1 MELRQFQR
9 MQALDAWLKETNTT
23 LTQLNGQR
31 KYGGPPEVWDGPPP
45 GKCCEVFIS
54 HIPRDVYEDL
64 LIPLFR
70 SVGPLWEFR
79 LMMNFSGQNRGFA
92 YAKYGTNALAMK
104 AIQKLNGYMIEPN
117 CYLCV
122 RYSIEKRHLSIHN
135 LPSSTSVQNLQEVLQ
150 VLVEGVERVS
160 LKTGP
165 GIDGVSAVV
174 GFSSHFTASMAK
186 KVLAAGER
194 PTPGGSSVFPRSPT
208 APLKGSIPSEPLLS
222 ISCSVLVCHMK
233 CLWSDYLQPVFRTD
247 NVNVSPLCLDLKKH
261 CSLEVFV
268 TWEPGEDLSPKQ
280 PSCSQAPKILMQPCF
295 LPCGQANPDPP
306 VPSQGFCGAVG
317 KPVSLTSLQ
326 PLVSP
331 VVVLHRFCEL
341 NGYGQPLYELS
352 KGLPR
357 SDGFVEFFYKVLI
370 QGVRSSFRGTVM
382 VLPGPNC
389 RATIDEARRAI
400 AQQLLLK
407 MPNSHLA
414 A

>member
-1 MELRQFQR
+1 VWASLLRLLLPQFQR

-135 LPSSTSVQNLQEVLQ
+135 LPSSTSVQNLQEVL
-150 VLVEGVERVS
+150 VEGVERVS

-186 KVLAAGER
+186 KVLAAG
-194 PTPGGSSVFPRSPT
+194 
-208 APLKGSIPSEPLLS
+208 
-222 ISCSVLVCHMK
+222 
-233 CLWSDYLQPVFRTD
+233 D
-247 NVNVSPLCLDLKKH
+247 
-261 CSLEVFV
+261 
-268 TWEPGEDLSPKQ
+268 
-280 PSCSQAPKILMQPCF
+280 
-295 LPCGQANPDPP
+295 
-306 VPSQGFCGAVG
+306 
-317 KPVSLTSLQ
+317 
-326 PLVSP
+326 
-331 VVVLHRFCEL
+331 
-341 NGYGQPLYELS
+341 
-352 KGLPR
+352 
-357 SDGFVEFFYKVLI
+357 
-370 QGVRSSFRGTVM
+370 FRGTVM

>member
-1 MELRQFQR
+1 WLAQMSSVLFQR

-135 LPSSTSVQNLQEVLQ
+135 LPSSTSVLQ

-186 KVLAAGER
+186 KVLAA
-194 PTPGGSSVFPRSPT
+194 
-208 APLKGSIPSEPLLS
+208 
-222 ISCSVLVCHMK
+222 
-233 CLWSDYLQPVFRTD
+233 
-247 NVNVSPLCLDLKKH
+247 DLKKH

-400 AQQLLLK
+400 AQQLNCLK
-407 MPNSHLA
+407 LCSFSSTEHVLFVLMKKRVERR
-414 A
+414 